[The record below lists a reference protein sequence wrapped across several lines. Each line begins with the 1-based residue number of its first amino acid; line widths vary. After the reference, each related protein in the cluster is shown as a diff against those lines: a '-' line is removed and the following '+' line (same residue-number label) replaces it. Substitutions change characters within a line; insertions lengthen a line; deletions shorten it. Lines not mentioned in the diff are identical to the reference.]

1 MQKAGEVKPYLVE
14 PVLTAA
20 IQNRLHSPDVM
31 LFISRLVQSVSM
43 KVGSLTT
50 PLQRRSLIMELSPS
64 P

>member
-1 MQKAGEVKPYLVE
+1 MQKAGEMKPYLVE

-31 LFISRLVQSVSM
+31 LFISRLVQSVSL
-43 KVGSLTT
+43 KVCSIRLRE
-50 PLQRRSLIMELSPS
+50 QRCLIMEHSPS